1 MLREEGMAAQ
11 VGVVV
16 VRVVWTL
23 GVELLVVVVCGA
35 FTVHGPEEPQ
45 DEHDHPQHH
54 AAEGERLQAALG
66 RGQEG
71 CGAAGHDEEG
81 SDEDC
86 SVVQGRHP
94 PVLRDSNAALRS
106 RSRLR
111 ADGQCHSGTGSR
123 PVRSPCA
130 LTLGENKTTR
140 GSKISQASVSDLR
153 SLLGFHNSHHQMC
166 F

>member
-1 MLREEGMAAQ
+1 MAAVLREQGMAAQ
-11 VGVVV
+11 AGVVV

-23 GVELLVVVVCGA
+23 WVKLLGAVVQRT

-81 SDEDC
+81 SDEDR
-86 SVVQGRHP
+86 SVVQGRHRA
-94 PVLRDSNAALRS
+94 VLRDSNAAGVEVLRF
-106 RSRLR
+106 RLR
-111 ADGQCHSGTGSR
+111 ADGQCHPGTGSR
-123 PVRSPCA
+123 PVLSPCA
-130 LTLGENKTTR
+130 LTLGENDKR
-140 GSKISQASVSDLR
+140 LQNQSGVKISTWLP
-153 SLLGFHNSHHQMC
+153 
-166 F
+166 